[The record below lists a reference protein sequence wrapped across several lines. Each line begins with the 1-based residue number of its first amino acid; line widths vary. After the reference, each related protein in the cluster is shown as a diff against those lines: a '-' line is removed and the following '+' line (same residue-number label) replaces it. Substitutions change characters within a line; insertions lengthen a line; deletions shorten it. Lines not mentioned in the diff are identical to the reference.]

1 MAVPSGQQQ
10 QVVDANRTKRT
21 RANHEPGLYDLPS
34 FYSSDYVARTEIPIE
49 TGADPSGRTNDASF
63 STTTT
68 DGPSKEDSES
78 GGRQATDSSNNA
90 GLYRN
95 KCVSFL
101 ALVAGLAAFGCS
113 LAALAGTTN
122 WVDTWEPIDLP
133 PTQDWPLLFGT
144 GYGSLI
150 PSRSKT
156 STQSKSSSSLTTKA
170 TASGFA
176 TSRPDLAAAKSNWE
190 RLPIHAMENVTLSP
204 SLSAGTSRPTTTVAP
219 TRPPPVEEDDE
230 FDYDDDDD
238 YYAQDE
244 GRQPMDDQVV
254 MLRHEEQDEDDEQV
268 GADGQQQM
276 RRTLIVV
283 FHVGLFRACPV
294 LKGELPSSVVLP
306 NLPCAPLEYTNW
318 RPLTGLSFRLWRN
331 VEYTPDFLNK
341 LRYATP
347 CFMLGTFLGL
357 VAVIIAIGGR
367 CTGPD
372 RTLICSSLH
381 ILAGLSLGSGLIIF
395 VSVLHEEFSLPS
407 LRSSRHSGGW
417 PSVSSSQRFYNGDA
431 AVGPAAGSALYS
443 DSRSLLTATIATP
456 TGQQQSAASSGLV
469 SAALVPSFR
478 YGWSFYAALA
488 AFVSSELAAAV
499 YIILHT
505 HIFKWAS
512 RTRAAAEAAA
522 ISSAKLLM
530 TTNTGPSSCGSSSS
544 KEIGIQTSPLSSAS
558 LLMMMEKRSIEAP
571 SPTSSAIADVT
582 HHHNQQMH
590 VPYCD
595 LLTMGHGRPV
605 LHEEF
610 DRDPD
615 IPPFLAAG
623 AGNRPSPMY
632 INNTECDTSTQQG
645 RDCTCQIHY
654 ATCHRPKMREA
665 SKHIAGIHRASTMPR
680 KVAFAGDLTSVYQQT
695 PL

>member
-1 MAVPSGQQQ
+1 MPSGQQQ

-49 TGADPSGRTNDASF
+49 TGVDPSGRTNDASF

-294 LKGELPSSVVLP
+294 LKGELPSSVGKSTKIGLKKNYNYFLINSFSPRV
-306 NLPCAPLEYTNW
+306 APIVWQRY
-318 RPLTGLSFRLWRN
+318 SQK
-331 VEYTPDFLNK
+331 LN
-341 LRYATP
+341 
-347 CFMLGTFLGL
+347 G
-357 VAVIIAIGGR
+357 
-367 CTGPD
+367 
-372 RTLICSSLH
+372 
-381 ILAGLSLGSGLIIF
+381 
-395 VSVLHEEFSLPS
+395 
-407 LRSSRHSGGW
+407 
-417 PSVSSSQRFYNGDA
+417 
-431 AVGPAAGSALYS
+431 
-443 DSRSLLTATIATP
+443 
-456 TGQQQSAASSGLV
+456 
-469 SAALVPSFR
+469 
-478 YGWSFYAALA
+478 
-488 AFVSSELAAAV
+488 
-499 YIILHT
+499 
-505 HIFKWAS
+505 
-512 RTRAAAEAAA
+512 
-522 ISSAKLLM
+522 
-530 TTNTGPSSCGSSSS
+530 
-544 KEIGIQTSPLSSAS
+544 
-558 LLMMMEKRSIEAP
+558 
-571 SPTSSAIADVT
+571 
-582 HHHNQQMH
+582 
-590 VPYCD
+590 
-595 LLTMGHGRPV
+595 
-605 LHEEF
+605 
-610 DRDPD
+610 
-615 IPPFLAAG
+615 
-623 AGNRPSPMY
+623 
-632 INNTECDTSTQQG
+632 
-645 RDCTCQIHY
+645 
-654 ATCHRPKMREA
+654 
-665 SKHIAGIHRASTMPR
+665 
-680 KVAFAGDLTSVYQQT
+680 
-695 PL
+695 